1 MEWQTNVSSINP
13 KSNHV
18 HPSLE
23 KPRCGLE
30 VLVRDI
36 SWNHGERVEVAI
48 RGEPQALMVG
58 GRLVHNLAHKLLD
71 AKIQIPDHLQLLGP
85 PARVLQFD
93 PSIHNFHPSEHKRTS
108 QGP

>member
-1 MEWQTNVSSINP
+1 MFLPSTPSQTMCTPALRS
-13 KSNHV
+13 HV
-18 HPSLE
+18 
-23 KPRCGLE
+23 CGLE